1 MKRRLILFML
11 LLTLSATM
19 QAQQVYLELR
29 QKAQKNIENPQT
41 TDMLR
46 QFSQFKLDALDYMAM
61 KMREQMPD
69 SAASYLDRQ
78 AFALHNFMN
87 LYMQALLDNRNQP
100 AAFQVKIIKLF
111 MDASYSNPLFNDP
124 DKELVLSYYSEGK
137 SLTRFSLDTDWQR
150 AVLAANSQLKKIK

>member
-1 MKRRLILFML
+1 MKKFLSLLML
-11 LLTLSATM
+11 LTM
-19 QAQQVYLELR
+19 FSMSVSAQQVYIELR
-29 QKAQKNIENPQT
+29 QKARKAAENPES
-41 TDMLR
+41 TDMVR

-61 KMREQMPD
+61 KMREEMPD
-69 SAASYLDRQ
+69 SSASYLDRQ
-78 AFALHNFMN
+78 AFALHNFMS

-124 DKELVLSYYSEGK
+124 DKELSLAYYSNGK

-150 AVLAANSQLKKIK
+150 AVLAANSQLKNIK